1 MAREINSS
9 KTALQQTFYKILW
22 QITPRNEDIRLAG
35 ANIP

>member
-22 QITPRNEDIRLAG
+22 QITPKNEEEKPQQRSSK
-35 ANIP
+35 